1 MDWFNSDQRQMD
13 DFVNSQNWQVPPTP
27 DPDATPSPGPPTNV
41 DMESPVSTD
50 EYDISDME
58 PAPRR
63 GKGKV
68 ADEDGPKKYSPQE
81 TMWLAKNYVDV
92 SEDAVIGNQQSG
104 KAFWQRIAD
113 KYNAGRPEGSFERT
127 YVKLRKHWGRVQ
139 KEINKWN
146 GKWTNVVRM
155 WPSGHSEMD
164 LVDKAKADY
173 FADGKKHFKYF
184 DLWKLV
190 EKSPKYTGGAEAA
203 AKRTKVAAGHYTSSE
218 GGPPIDLNVTDDDF
232 FLSSPGTESRPM
244 GTKAAKRKAKG
255 KATASYSAMP
265 PPPPNPSLDKISDSM
280 SDMSITLRMGQL
292 TELTSRDTSRMS
304 EYELE
309 LHREMI
315 EYLRAQMKK
324 K

>member
-155 WPSGHSEMD
+155 WPSGHNEMD
-164 LVDKAKADY
+164 LVDKA
-173 FADGKKHFKYF
+173 
-184 DLWKLV
+184 KLV

-265 PPPPNPSLDKISDSM
+265 PPPPNPSLDKISDFM